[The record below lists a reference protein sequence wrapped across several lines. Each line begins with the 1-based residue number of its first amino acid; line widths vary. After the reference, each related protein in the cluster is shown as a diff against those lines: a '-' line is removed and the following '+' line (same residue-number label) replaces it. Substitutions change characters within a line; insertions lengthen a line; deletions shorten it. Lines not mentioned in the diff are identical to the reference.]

1 MDADYLARV
10 TSLCVPA
17 FYFDCVAA
25 VAMHSADPFVAAI
38 APFYCVGALLL
49 LASAAVR
56 CLFARIVSM
65 RLVFTVGSALLAL
78 IGAVCCFWGR
88 LWVSPVVMYILL
100 WGIGLQ
106 FCANALVWCAGLSWT
121 RRLLALAAMA
131 VLACL
136 GGALGAFL
144 APRIDSLVGLQDLV
158 FAGLAVGSV
167 LELLLKMRL
176 CMAAGPAKGDTA
188 CLGEGSQFAQVS
200 EPPAEPVP
208 VPAADPPLASD
219 APTTAREVLAKYDDM
234 CRWLIETFQLT
245 KREGDVLFFVARGYK
260 AAYCARELGIAE
272 TTVRSHIR
280 SIYSKT
286 GVYTSDGLI
295 SMVESYLEGE
305 GRRAPTEETS
315 RRRQPA
321 RPRR

>member
-65 RLVFTVGSALLAL
+65 RLVFTFGSALLAL

-295 SMVESYLEGE
+295 SMVESCLEGE
-305 GRRAPTEETS
+305 GRRAPTEATP